1 MAKRCETFDHTADV
15 GLSARADTLGELMEA
30 LAEGLM
36 DVVCDRA
43 GVRAVQRREIRVESE
58 DAEALAVDWL
68 SEVLLAFDADHFLA
82 AEVTVREASET
93 ALTAELAGEPYAPA
107 RHDVRTEVKAV
118 TYHQLSV
125 TRQAGGWV
133 ARVIL
138 DL

>member
-1 MAKRCETFDHTADV
+1 M
-15 GLSARADTLGELMEA
+15 GRA
-30 LAEGLM
+30 
-36 DVVCDRA
+36 
-43 GVRAVQRREIRVESE
+43 
-58 DAEALAVDWL
+58 
-68 SEVLLAFDADHFLA
+68 
-82 AEVTVREASET
+82 T